1 MGHFR
6 VLIVRNESLTT
17 PDRQVLERASTYD
30 TQALAEIYDR
40 YAGPI
45 YGYLYRVIGDATHAE
60 DLTGEVFLR
69 LLQVLRTRRAPGD
82 NLEGWLYRVAHNL
95 AMDLFRRQ
103 KKGPAVPLGEELV
116 AQDGRPSDLIEDK
129 QVKQQLR
136 ERIGRLSS
144 DQQQVVLLRFAE
156 ELPVAEV
163 ARLMDK
169 SEGAVKILQHR
180 ALNRLRKLLQE

>member
-1 MGHFR
+1 M
-6 VLIVRNESLTT
+6 TT
-17 PDRQVLERASTYD
+17 PDEQVLERARTYD
-30 TQALAEIYDR
+30 ALALAEIYDR

-60 DLTGEVFLR
+60 DLAGEVFLR
-69 LLQVLRTRRAPGD
+69 LLQALRTSRAPRD

-103 KKGPAVPLGEELV
+103 KKRPEVPLAEELV
-116 AQDGRPSDLIEDK
+116 AQDGRLSDLIEGE

-136 ERIGRLSS
+136 ARIRRLSS

-156 ELPVAEV
+156 EMPLAEV
-163 ARLMDK
+163 ARLMGK
-169 SEGAVKILQHR
+169 SKGAIKILQHR
-180 ALNRLRKLLQE
+180 ALSRLRKLLQE